1 MAPQLGEA
9 SESASA
15 LAVISW
21 SRPTVAD
28 MNEDG
33 WLTATRASY
42 DTVAVSY
49 ADQVRGAMAERP
61 YMRAALT
68 LFAGTVPAG
77 GGPVADVGCG
87 PGHVTA
93 HLHGLGIDAFGIDL
107 SPVMIEVARR
117 DHPGLRFEVGS
128 MTDLD
133 LPAASVAGLLAW
145 QSLIHIPDDEM
156 PTVFGHFHR
165 ALLPGGPLQLLFHVG
180 DESWLKTQ
188 SYGGHRMNVHVHRRQ
203 PGQVSAWL
211 HDAGFT
217 VEAQLL
223 LGLDESVPQA
233 ILFARRQP

>member
-1 MAPQLGEA
+1 
-9 SESASA
+9 
-15 LAVISW
+15 
-21 SRPTVAD
+21 
-28 MNEDG
+28 MNEEG

-42 DTVAVSY
+42 DTVAASY
-49 ADQVRGAMAERP
+49 ADQVRDAMADRP
-61 YMRAALT
+61 YLRAALA
-68 LFAGTVPAG
+68 LFAGMVHAAG

-107 SPVMIEVARR
+107 SPVMIDVARR

-128 MTDLD
+128 MADLD
-133 LPAASVAGLLAW
+133 LPATSVAGLLAW

-165 ALLPGGPLQLLFHVG
+165 ALRPGGPLQLLFHVG

-188 SYGGHRMNVHVHRRQ
+188 GYGGNPMKVPVHRRQ
-203 PGQVSAWL
+203 PGQVTAWL
-211 HDAGFT
+211 RDAGFT

-223 LGLDESVPQA
+223 LGPDESVPQA
-233 ILFARRQP
+233 ILFARRQS

>member
-1 MAPQLGEA
+1 
-9 SESASA
+9 
-15 LAVISW
+15 
-21 SRPTVAD
+21 
-28 MNEDG
+28 MNDEG
-33 WLTATRASY
+33 WLTATRTSY

-49 ADQVRGAMAERP
+49 ADQVRDAMAERP
-61 YMRAALT
+61 YLRAALE
-68 LFAGTVPAG
+68 LFAGTVAAAG

-107 SPVMIEVARR
+107 SPVMIDVARR
-117 DHPGLRFEVGS
+117 DHPGLRFEVDS

-156 PTVFGHFHR
+156 PTVLGRFHR
-165 ALLPGGPLQLLFHVG
+165 ALRPGGPLQLLFHVG

-188 SYGGHRMNVHVHRRQ
+188 GYGGHPMKVHVHRRQ
-203 PGQVSAWL
+203 PGQVTAWL
-211 HDAGFT
+211 RSAGFT

-223 LGLDESVPQA
+223 LGPDESVPQA
-233 ILFARRQP
+233 ILFARRRS